1 MQAGRWQPIILCGHL
16 PKSFTIDYAPLIL
29 KKNEER
35 RLRAGHLWVFSNE
48 VDATRT
54 PLPAFK
60 PGQPVLI
67 TAANG
72 RALGSGYV
80 NPHSLICARL
90 LSRDINHP
98 YAPPLI
104 RQRLLAALALR
115 ERLFDRPYY
124 RLVYGEGDGLP
135 GLVVDRYGDILVIQV
150 NTAGMD
156 RMQDVIVDTL
166 RDCLAP
172 AGILLRND
180 SPARELEGLP
190 SIVDTVHGAVP
201 ETIEIEENGCRF
213 TVPML
218 SGQKTG
224 WFYDHRLNRQRLPA
238 LAAGMR
244 VLDVFSY
251 LGAWGVQAAVG
262 GAAHVTCVESSPA
275 AVEFIQR
282 NAALNGVDARLE
294 ARRADA
300 FDALRTLRD
309 EQAQF
314 DVVILD
320 PPAFIKRKKD
330 MDKGSEAYRLLNQ
343 LALQVLGPD
352 GMLVTA
358 SCSSYLGT
366 GEFRNLLRQAAMHSG
381 RFIRIIEQG
390 HQGPDHPIHPAIPET
405 EYLKLLLLNVL
416 PAQ

>member
-1 MQAGRWQPIILCGHL
+1 MTDYTMRPQTQD
-16 PKSFTIDYAPLIL
+16 FVMDYAPLIL

-48 VDATRT
+48 VDSTRT
-54 PLPAFK
+54 PLPAFT

-90 LSRDINHP
+90 MSRDINHP
-98 YAPPLI
+98 YAPPLV

-115 ERLFDRPYY
+115 ERLFNRPYY

-135 GLVVDRYGDILVIQV
+135 GLVVDRYGDILVVQI

-156 RMQDVIVDTL
+156 QMQGVIIDTL

-180 SPARELEGLP
+180 SAARELEGLP
-190 SIVDTVHGAVP
+190 AVVETASGNVP
-201 ETIEIEENGCRF
+201 EEMTIEENGCRF
-213 TVPML
+213 VVPMV

-224 WFYDHRLNRQRLPA
+224 WFYDHRLNRQRLKA
-238 LAAGMR
+238 LAPGMR

-251 LGAWGVQAAVG
+251 LGGWGVQAAVA

-275 AVEFIQR
+275 AVDFIHR
-282 NAALNGVDARLE
+282 NAELNAVGARLE
-294 ARRADA
+294 TRRGDA
-300 FDALRTLRD
+300 FDELRVLRD

-314 DVVILD
+314 DLVILD

-343 LALQVLGPD
+343 MAMQLLGPD

-358 SCSSYLGT
+358 SCSSYLG
-366 GEFRNLLRQAAMHSG
+366 GGDFRNLVRQAAMHSG
-381 RFIRIIEQG
+381 RFARIIEQG
-390 HQGPDHPIHPAIPET
+390 HQGPDHPIHPAITET
-405 EYLKLLLLNVL
+405 EYLKLLVLNVL